1 MALQGTRGRKR
12 FWLFLL
18 ILLGASFTLLL
29 GNVLAQDEPETI
41 PSPLYSERVPFGEE
55 FIHYMDTGEA
65 DLPLVIFIHGT
76 PGSWGNFR
84 HFMHY
89 PSLRRA
95 ARMVSLDRPGFGKS
109 NAGELVL
116 TLEEQAA
123 AIEPL
128 LDLNRSG
135 KKTILVGHSLGGPIA
150 ARVAMDYPSRVDG
163 IFLVAPTLD
172 PELERTK
179 WYQALGRTTLIRWM
193 VPKALFKANKELK
206 NLRQELRDMLPLWE
220 NIDAET
226 IVLQG
231 GKDPLVDPGNAD
243 FVSRMLPEERLE
255 VWFHEEISHFIPWK
269 QPELM
274 VEGIL
279 QLIEK

>member
-18 ILLGASFTLLL
+18 TLLGASFTLLL

-41 PSPLYSERVPFGEE
+41 PSPLYSERVPFGEA

-84 HFMHY
+84 HFMQY
-89 PSLRRA
+89 PSLRRV

-123 AIEPL
+123 AIKPL
-128 LDLNRSG
+128 LDLNRSD

-150 ARVAMDYPSRVDG
+150 ARVAMDYPSRIDG

-179 WYQALGRTTLIRWM
+179 WYQALGRMTLIRWM
-193 VPKALFKANKELK
+193 VPQALSKANKELK